1 MDTRVDEIEND
12 IINEEDEMMHSDTP
26 QQFLYNNPGKEQ
38 TIKQVSPSQVIDEL
52 LLENEMQPEG
62 QQDQY
67 QFMLSPEV
75 GGPFDF
81 IQNNGLLNHH
91 ESLDPETFAELSSR
105 LK

>member
-1 MDTRVDEIEND
+1 
-12 IINEEDEMMHSDTP
+12 
-26 QQFLYNNPGKEQ
+26 
-38 TIKQVSPSQVIDEL
+38 
-52 LLENEMQPEG
+52 MQPEG